1 MTEVANDSTEQLDR
15 LTHAV
20 RELDGAVES
29 LILNETAVLEGL
41 AQMLNVI
48 HQMQTRSEESQ
59 QKHSEQIHQFGLQ
72 IASHFETR
80 NAHAP
85 IVISAGTFDS
95 ESPEIALLQHL
106 YAFLPDSTAIDVGA
120 HLGETTEHLL
130 ASGYKVIA
138 FEPFPASF
146 SEIERKS
153 REGENLKAFPWA
165 IGPEDGKMELHVA
178 SNRSSER
185 KSDVSLFHT
194 LVPRASDED
203 LDFSDT
209 IPVQVRSLGS
219 LALSG
224 EIPGR
229 VGLLKIDTEGFDL
242 EVMRGIGELRAS
254 AVMVEFWDA
263 EHEFG
268 KSGRGRLDDLAT
280 EMKRRGYGWYL
291 VIYHLDAK
299 SLISYYHNRSDT
311 VPGSW
316 GNAIFFEDQQ
326 IFAESLRWVEHMLPP
341 TLFR

>member
-1 MTEVANDSTEQLDR
+1 
-15 LTHAV
+15 
-20 RELDGAVES
+20 
-29 LILNETAVLEGL
+29 
-41 AQMLNVI
+41 
-48 HQMQTRSEESQ
+48 
-59 QKHSEQIHQFGLQ
+59 
-72 IASHFETR
+72 
-80 NAHAP
+80 
-85 IVISAGTFDS
+85 
-95 ESPEIALLQHL
+95 
-106 YAFLPDSTAIDVGA
+106 
-120 HLGETTEHLL
+120 
-130 ASGYKVIA
+130 
-138 FEPFPASF
+138 
-146 SEIERKS
+146 
-153 REGENLKAFPWA
+153 
-165 IGPEDGKMELHVA
+165 
-178 SNRSSER
+178 
-185 KSDVSLFHT
+185 

>member
-1 MTEVANDSTEQLDR
+1 MTEIANDVAEQLDR
-15 LTHAV
+15 LTKTV
-20 RELDGAVES
+20 RDLDGAVES

-59 QKHSEQIHQFGLQ
+59 QKHSEQIHQFGLL
-72 IASHFETR
+72 IASHLETR
-80 NAHAP
+80 SSHMP
-85 IVISAGTFDS
+85 IVLPASKSDS
-95 ESPEIALLQHL
+95 ENPETALLQHL
-106 YAFLPDSTAIDVGA
+106 YAFLPDSTAIDIGA
-120 HLGETTEHLL
+120 HWGETTEVLL
-130 ASGYKVIA
+130 ASGYSVIA
-138 FEPFPASF
+138 FEPFPESF

-153 REGENLKAFPWA
+153 KAGENLRAFPWA
-165 IGPEDGKMELHVA
+165 IGPEDGKMDLHVA
-178 SNRSSER
+178 SSRSGDR
-185 KSDVSLFHT
+185 KRDVSLFHT
-194 LVPRASDED
+194 LVPHAADED

-209 IPVQVRSLGS
+209 IPVKVRSLGS
-219 LALSG
+219 LVLSG
-224 EIPGR
+224 EIPNR

-242 EVMRGIGELRAS
+242 DVVRGIGELRAS

-268 KSGRGRLDDLAT
+268 KSGRGRLDDLVTA
-280 EMKRRGYGWYL
+280 MKQRGYGWYL

-299 SLISYYHNRSDT
+299 SLVSYYHNRPDT

-326 IFAESLRWVEHMLPP
+326 IFAESMRWVEHMLPP